1 MKKTYIMTMPDSA
14 GSLLQ
19 VSRIV
24 ESEGG
29 NIDRIDYQKAVDLHT
44 LFLDIE
50 ASREELKNIT
60 QRFNE
65 LGLLYNPNPESEV
78 ILVELKL
85 PDKKGSLCP
94 ILEIINDYGVNIS
107 YIDSQNKDM
116 PYQHFRM
123 GLYVENP
130 EIAKAL
136 LEALSSV
143 CEVELLDYSVTKKI
157 LDSTVFY
164 MSFANEMRDLLKLN
178 ANETNQFIA
187 ESNKIMQFLESQN
200 ETPFKTFKYI
210 RKFAKFVVNH
220 KDEKFNPIIREKQ
233 LTPMVHAFIIEPPCG
248 SNIYIL
254 DDSKEL
260 LFIDGG
266 FQCYVEQTKKI
277 IKELIPDV
285 EKRHR
290 HMILTHADIDHTGLT
305 SWFDEVWVSENCR
318 DNLEKDYEGE
328 DNFREQ
334 NPFHAPYC
342 RLSKLITGYT
352 PLNPSIY
359 KSVGKK
365 TDDCVLSKIG
375 TLCFG
380 DLNFMLFEGN
390 GGHVKG
396 ETILFDP
403 DNKVIFTGDN
413 FVNIK
418 GFSDDQRIFNTLAPY
433 LMTSVNMDSQ
443 EATRCRQVLLK
454 WTQGCF
460 VCPGHGMWEQ
470 R

>member
-1 MKKTYIMTMPDSA
+1 MKKTYIMTLPDSA

-19 VSRIV
+19 VSKIIAQ
-24 ESEGG
+24 EGG

-44 LFLDIE
+44 LFLDVE

-60 QRFNE
+60 EKFERM
-65 LGLLYNPNPESEV
+65 GLLYNPNPESEV
-78 ILVELKL
+78 VLVELKL
-85 PDKKGSLCP
+85 PDKPGAICP
-94 ILEIINDYGVNIS
+94 ILEIINSYNINIS

-123 GLYVENP
+123 GLYIENP
-130 EIAKAL
+130 ETTSKL
-136 LEALSSV
+136 LEELSNE
-143 CEVELLDYSVTKKI
+143 CEVNVLDYSVTKKI

-164 MSFANEMRDLLKLN
+164 MSFADEMKSLLKLN
-178 ANETNQFIA
+178 ANQTSQFIA
-187 ESNKIMQFLESQN
+187 ESNRIMQFLESQN

-220 KDEKFNPIIREKQ
+220 KGEKFNPVIKEHQ
-233 LTPMVHAFIIEPPCG
+233 LSPKVHAFIIEPPCG

-254 DDSKEL
+254 DDGEEL
-260 LFIDGG
+260 LFVDGG
-266 FQCYVEQTKKI
+266 FQCYIEETKKI

-285 EKRHR
+285 DEHPK
-290 HMILTHADIDHTGLT
+290 HMILTHADIDHTGLA
-305 SWFDEVWVSENCR
+305 SWFDEVWVSGNCR
-318 DNLEKDYEGE
+318 DNLERDYEGE

-342 RLSKLITGYT
+342 RLSKIITGYV
-352 PLNPSIY
+352 PLEPSIY
-359 KSVGKK
+359 KAIGKK
-365 TDDCVLSKIG
+365 TDDSVLSKIG
-375 TLCFG
+375 TLQFG

-396 ETILFDP
+396 ETVFFDP
-403 DNKVIFTGDN
+403 DKKVIFTGDN

-418 GFSDDQRIFNTLAPY
+418 GFSEDQRAFNALAPY

-454 WTQGCF
+454 WIQGCF